1 VAGCWLAKAL
11 EYFQKGLDI
20 QLKALGPAHPS
31 VGTAFKGMAI
41 VYYKQGDCAKAVEYF
56 QKALDITLK
65 ALGPAHPSVT
75 ELENIV
81 RQLTAGKPA

>member
-1 VAGCWLAKAL
+1 VAGCWL
-11 EYFQKGLDI
+11 
-20 QLKALGPAHPS
+20 
-31 VGTAFKGMAI
+31 
-41 VYYKQGDCAKAVEYF
+41 AKAVEYF